1 MFIKDSYNRTIWS
14 SYGDYVFVLFNDKS
28 NPNNS
33 RVGIFNFGFTAFN
46 TYIDMIDIDSNQT
59 ALDPNSLEMHI
70 LTTVKG
76 SIIIVIV
83 SGQMSF
89 KIELFLDDDIT
100 ITPTN
105 LKRLDEI
112 CSEQGSFTLNYLM
125 RSTKR
130 PD

>member
-1 MFIKDSYNRTIWS
+1 
-14 SYGDYVFVLFNDKS
+14 
-28 NPNNS
+28 
-33 RVGIFNFGFTAFN
+33 
-46 TYIDMIDIDSNQT
+46 MIDIDSNQT

-112 CSEQGSFTLNYLM
+112 CSDQGSFTLKYLM